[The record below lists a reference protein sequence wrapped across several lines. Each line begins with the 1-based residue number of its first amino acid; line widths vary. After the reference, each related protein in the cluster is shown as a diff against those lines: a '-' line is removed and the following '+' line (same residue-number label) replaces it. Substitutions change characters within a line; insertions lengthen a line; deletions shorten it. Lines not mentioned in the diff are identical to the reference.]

1 MRGSVA
7 IFSAFGG
14 DNLPRHSEN
23 IAAVRAASLTSHPN
37 TP

>member
-14 DNLPRHSEN
+14 DNLSQRSEH
-23 IAAVRAASLTSHPN
+23 IAAVHAASLAGHPS